1 MSASHPPFQ
10 KVLDALLD
18 ESRDLPARYLVEFS
32 DMEPATLDALLDAWP
47 RIAPSRKLLLL
58 DRLDA
63 LADEDTLVCF
73 DDLGRALLDDPEA
86 QVRVRAMRLL
96 DECEDHHL
104 IPAYLRILGSDED
117 VSARA
122 EAASTLGMFVQLG
135 EFEDIPAEAHRQVE
149 DALLEAFKSEDTPA
163 VVRRRAL
170 EALGYSSRPEA
181 PVLIEASF
189 KRQNPDWKASALFA
203 MGRSSDERWA
213 EQVLSMLLAENLIVR
228 AAAVK
233 AAGELGLVGARPFLL
248 RLLLEE
254 EDDSAVTEAAIW
266 SLSQIGGEEVR
277 IYLESLLDAAEE
289 DDEIAF
295 LEEALDN
302 LAFTEDMAQF
312 DLMAYDAEDDMES
325 GSLLP

>member
-10 KVLDALLD
+10 KVLDVLLD
-18 ESRDLPARYLVEFS
+18 ESKPLLSRYLVEFS
-32 DMEPATLDALLDAWP
+32 DIEAAALDSLLEAWP

-63 LADEDTLVCF
+63 LADEDTLVSF
-73 DDLGRALLDDPEA
+73 DDLGRALLTDPEA

-96 DECEDHHL
+96 DECEDHRL
-104 IPAYLRILGSDED
+104 IPAYLRILAGDED

-149 DALLEAFKSEDTPA
+149 DALLEAFNSEDEPI
-163 VVRRRAL
+163 VRRRAL
-170 EALGYSSRPEA
+170 EALGYSSRPEV

-233 AAGELGLVGARPFLL
+233 AAGELGLPGARLLLL
-248 RLLLEE
+248 RMLEE

-266 SLSQIGGEEVR
+266 SLSQIGGEDVR

-302 LAFTEDMAQF
+302 LAFTEDLAQF
-312 DLMAYDAEDDMES
+312 DLMAYDADDEDTLEA
-325 GSLLP
+325 

>member
-18 ESRDLPARYLVEFS
+18 EGKPLPSRYLVEFS
-32 DMEPATLDALLDAWP
+32 DIEPAALASLLEAWP
-47 RIAPSRKLLLL
+47 RIAPNRKLLLL

-63 LADEDTLVCF
+63 LADEDTLVSF
-73 DDLGRALLDDPEA
+73 DDLGRALLTDPEA

-96 DECEDHHL
+96 DECEDHRL
-104 IPAYLRILGSDED
+104 IPAYLRILSSDED

-149 DALLEAFKSEDTPA
+149 DALLEAFNSEDTPA

-233 AAGELGLVGARPFLL
+233 AAGELGLPGARLLLL
-248 RLLLEE
+248 RLLEE

-266 SLSQIGGEEVR
+266 SLSQIGGEDVR

-302 LAFTEDMAQF
+302 LAFTEDLAQF
-312 DLMAYDAEDDMES
+312 DLMAYDADDEDMLEA
-325 GSLLP
+325 

>member
-18 ESRDLPARYLVEFS
+18 EGKPLPSHYLVEFS
-32 DMEPATLDALLDAWP
+32 DIEAAALDALLETWP

-63 LADEDTLVCF
+63 LADEDTLVSF
-73 DDLGRALLDDPEA
+73 DDLGRALLADPEA
-86 QVRVRAMRLL
+86 QVRVRAIRLL
-96 DECEDHHL
+96 DECEDPRL
-104 IPAYLRILGSDED
+104 IPAYLRILTSDED

-122 EAASTLGMFVQLG
+122 EAASALGMFVQLG

-149 DALLEAFKSEDTPA
+149 DALLKAFNSEDEPI
-163 VVRRRAL
+163 VRRRAL
-170 EALGYSSRPEA
+170 EALGYSSRPEVPA
-181 PVLIEASF
+181 LIEASF

-213 EQVLSMLLAENLIVR
+213 EQVLSMLLAENLTVR
-228 AAAVK
+228 TAAVE
-233 AAGELGLVGARPFLL
+233 AAGELGLPGARLLLL
-248 RLLLEE
+248 RLLEE
-254 EDDSAVTEAAIW
+254 EDDSAVIEAAIW
-266 SLSQIGGEEVR
+266 SLSQIGGEDVR

-302 LAFTEDMAQF
+302 LAFTEDLAQF
-312 DLMAYDAEDDMES
+312 DLMAYDAEE
-325 GSLLP
+325 

>member
-18 ESRDLPARYLVEFS
+18 ESKPLPSRYLVEFS

-73 DDLGRALLDDPEA
+73 DDLGRALLADLEA

-96 DECEDHHL
+96 DECEDRHL
-104 IPAYLRILGSDED
+104 IPAYLRILSSDED
-117 VSARA
+117 VAARA

-149 DALLEAFKSEDTPA
+149 DALLEAFNSEDTPA

-189 KRQNPDWKASALFA
+189 KRQSPDWKASALFA
-203 MGRSSDERWA
+203 MGRSSDERWT

-233 AAGELGLVGARPFLL
+233 VAGELGLVVARPFLL

-302 LAFTEDMAQF
+302 LAFTEDLAQF
-312 DLMAYDAEDDMES
+312 DLMAYDADDEDTLEM
-325 GSLLP
+325 

>member
-1 MSASHPPFQ
+1 MSVSHPPFQ

-18 ESRDLPARYLVEFS
+18 EGKPLPARYLIEFS
-32 DMEPATLDALLDAWP
+32 DIEAAALDSLLEAWP

-63 LADEDTLVCF
+63 LADEDTLVSF

-96 DECEDHHL
+96 DECEDPRL
-104 IPAYLRILGSDED
+104 IPIYLRILANDED

-135 EFEDIPAEAHRQVE
+135 EFEDIPAEAQRQVE
-149 DALLEAFKSEDTPA
+149 DALLEAFNSEDTPA

-233 AAGELGLVGARPFLL
+233 AAGELGLPGARLLLL
-248 RLLLEE
+248 RLLEE

-266 SLSQIGGEEVR
+266 SLSQIGGEDVR

-302 LAFTEDMAQF
+302 LAFTEDLAQF
-312 DLMAYDAEDDMES
+312 DLMAYDAEDEDE
-325 GSLLP
+325 LEA

>member
-18 ESRDLPARYLVEFS
+18 ESKPLPSRYLVEFS
-32 DMEPATLDALLDAWP
+32 DIETAALDSLLEAWP

-58 DRLDA
+58 DQLDA

-73 DDLGRALLDDPEA
+73 DDLGRALLADPEA

-104 IPAYLRILGSDED
+104 IPAYLRILAGDED
-117 VSARA
+117 VAARA

-135 EFEDIPAEAHRQVE
+135 EFEDIPAEAHRRVE
-149 DALLEAFKSEDTPA
+149 DALLEAFNSEDEPI
-163 VVRRRAL
+163 VRRRAL
-170 EALGYSSRPEA
+170 ESLGYSSRPEV

-233 AAGELGLVGARPFLL
+233 AAGELGLPGARLLLL
-248 RLLLEE
+248 RMLEE

-266 SLSQIGGEEVR
+266 SLSQIGGEDVR

-302 LAFTEDMAQF
+302 LAFTEDLAQF
-312 DLMAYDAEDDMES
+312 DLMAYDADDE
-325 GSLLP
+325 